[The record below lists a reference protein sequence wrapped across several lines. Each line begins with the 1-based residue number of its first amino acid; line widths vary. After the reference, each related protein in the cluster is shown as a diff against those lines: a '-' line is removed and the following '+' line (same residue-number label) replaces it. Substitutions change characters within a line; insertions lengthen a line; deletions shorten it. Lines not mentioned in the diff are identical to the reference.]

1 MRLSAVLARSGT
13 SISAVPLHVSPSA
26 VNSMP
31 ARGVRG
37 SPGMNIELA
46 AMPDF
51 DPYSRDRFN
60 QIPPMVC
67 NRREL
72 RKLSWQVSTPVLRDT
87 HSTWGGQRAYSEPE
101 VISGE

>member
-1 MRLSAVLARSGT
+1 
-13 SISAVPLHVSPSA
+13 VSLSA

-67 NRREL
+67 NRREHCHG
-72 RKLSWQVSTPVLRDT
+72 KY
-87 HSTWGGQRAYSEPE
+87 QRRCCATSYSEPE